1 MHMEITLILGYVC
14 TFLFIIC
21 ATIHYSKNSS
31 IHFATWILLI
41 GVIYGAIRHY
51 LKVDLLQIGI
61 RPDIVFYILL
71 PVLIFESAQNIKFQK
86 LREVSIEIML
96 FATVGMLT
104 TAALVAVL
112 LAWILKAPIID
123 MLLFGIIIA
132 ATDPVAVLAIF
143 KRYTLPEKL
152 KLMIEGESLLNDG
165 TVLILYSI
173 LVALVIDNSPFAFGK
188 SILQI
193 MWAFGGSM
201 LLGAFAGLVTARIL
215 QA

>member
-1 MHMEITLILGYVC
+1 MHMETALILSYVC
-14 TFLFIIC
+14 AFLFIIC
-21 ATIHYSKNSS
+21 AAIHYSKNSS

-71 PVLIFESAQNIKFQK
+71 PILIFESAQNIKFQK
-86 LREVSIEIML
+86 LQEVRIEIML

-143 KRYTLPEKL
+143 KRYTLP
-152 KLMIEGESLLNDG
+152 
-165 TVLILYSI
+165 
-173 LVALVIDNSPFAFGK
+173 
-188 SILQI
+188 
-193 MWAFGGSM
+193 
-201 LLGAFAGLVTARIL
+201 
-215 QA
+215 